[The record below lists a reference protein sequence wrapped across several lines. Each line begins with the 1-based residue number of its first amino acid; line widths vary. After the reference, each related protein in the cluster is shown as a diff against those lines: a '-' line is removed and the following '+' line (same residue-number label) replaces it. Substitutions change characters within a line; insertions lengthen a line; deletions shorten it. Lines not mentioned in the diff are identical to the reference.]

1 MYDIIIIGAGPAGL
15 TSAIYAARGGKSVLV
30 LEANMAGG
38 QIVNTPMIEN
48 YPGIFEIKGFE
59 YTMNLVKQATDKGAV
74 IKYETVTKID
84 VSDSEKIVYTNAG
97 EYKSNSIIV
106 ATGLK
111 RRKLEIEGEEEYS
124 GKGVSYCATCDG
136 AFYRN
141 KDVAVIGGGN
151 TALED
156 ALFLSEYCNKVY
168 IIHRRDT
175 FRGEKEYAD
184 RIKNKD
190 NISLVL
196 NSEPVKITGEDTV
209 TAIEVNNKETD
220 ESVILEVSGVFIAV
234 GQIPSNGI
242 FDKVLDLDEQGYIN
256 AGEDCYTDKAGV
268 FVAGDCR
275 KKKIRQLATAVGDG
289 AVAAL
294 AAMEYLL

>member
-30 LEANMAGG
+30 FEANMAGG

-48 YPGIFEIKGFE
+48 YPGISEIRGFE
-59 YTMNLVKQATDKGAV
+59 YTMNLLKQATDNGAV
-74 IKYETVTKID
+74 IKYEAVTKLD
-84 VSDSEKIVYTNAG
+84 VSDIKKTVYTNAG
-97 EYKSNSIIV
+97 EYKSSAIIV

-111 RRKLEIEGEEEYS
+111 RRKLEIEGEEEYI

-136 AFYRN
+136 AFYKN

-184 RIKNKD
+184 RIRNKD

-196 NSEPVKITGEDTV
+196 NSEPVKITGGDVV
-209 TAIEVNNKETD
+209 TGVEVNNKETN
-220 ESVILEVSGVFIAV
+220 EKVTLKVSGVFIAV
-234 GQIPSNGI
+234 GQIPSNDI
-242 FDKVLDLDEQGYIN
+242 FSEVLSLDEQGYIN
-256 AGEDCYTDKAGV
+256 AGEDCFTDKTGV

-275 KKKIRQLATAVGDG
+275 KKKIRQLATAIGDG

-294 AAMEYLL
+294 AAMDYLI